1 MAISFSSHQHA
12 GKQKHAASLPSDGE
26 FVRKC
31 QEPHENRSEIAM
43 PIKRDKKRCH
53 AKSKQTGEQCRNW
66 AVTGYSVCRFHGAGG
81 RPKIPKPVGGKVPK
95 GNNNARKHGAFS
107 PRLLPDEQPV
117 YEQFLE
123 EYLRD
128 VPNPSVTDR
137 RALER
142 LAVLETKWHMAVT
155 NGAPP
160 DALDTLH
167 RLLHRELKTLQVT
180 RESKESRHG
189 TGNTPAEI
197 MANLLLTV
205 AERKAELP
213 VTEKKAEEATAL
225 PDVEPPFEV
234 VEVADGQ
241 SADS

>member
-1 MAISFSSHQHA
+1 MTKKKKDDVRCKATRRSAEHWGEPCKNRPVA
-12 GKQKHAASLPSDGE
+12 GSDYCKFHGGASVGL
-26 FVRKC
+26 
-31 QEPHENRSEIAM
+31 
-43 PIKRDKKRCH
+43 
-53 AKSKQTGEQCRNW
+53 KSGKGRPKGSPKPE
-66 AVTGYSVCRFHGAGG
+66 GAGG
-81 RPKIPKPVGGKVPK
+81 RPF
-95 GNNNARKHGAFS
+95 GNKNARKHGAFS
-107 PRLLPDEQPV
+107 PRLLPEEQPV
-117 YEQFLE
+117 YEHFLE

-155 NGAPP
+155 SNAPA

-205 AERKAELP
+205 AERKAELKA
-213 VTEKKAEEATAL
+213 TEERTDQTAAL
-225 PDVEPPFEV
+225 PDVEPTFEVVEV